1 MVNKLNRTLQ
11 LTLLLTFTVIILG
24 AYTRLKDAGLGCP
37 DWPGCYGKLLAPTAS
52 GAFTITAATKAW
64 IEMIHRYVAGTLG
77 FLILYIAIQGIRLR
91 NTKPKLWLLTT
102 SILLL
107 VVYQALLGMW
117 TVTLSLHPVVVM
129 GHLLGGFAI
138 LSLLWWVY
146 LQVRYQNS
154 KQYITNKKQVLLLA
168 TVSLIAL
175 ITQIAIGGWVSSN
188 YTALVCADFPTCQG
202 QWWPTMDWQNAF
214 GWPGVPLENNARVTI
229 QMAHR
234 IGAGVVTIFLS
245 ILSYVLLR
253 TGNKVYVALSW
264 LLITL
269 LCVQLGLGIT
279 NVLAGLPIVVSL
291 GHNATAVMLLLCL
304 ITILFIANAKSNV
317 TK

>member
-37 DWPGCYGKLLAPTAS
+37 DWPGCYGKLLAPTVNDT
-52 GAFTITAATKAW
+52 FTATAATKAW

-77 FLILYIAIQGIRLR
+77 FLILYIAIQGVRLR
-91 NTKPKLWLLTT
+91 NTKPKLWILTT
-102 SILLL
+102 GILLL

-138 LSLLWWVY
+138 FSLLWLVY
-146 LQVRYQNS
+146 LQVCLQNS
-154 KQYITNKKQVLLLA
+154 KQYLQNKNQILAFTTLALLA
-168 TVSLIAL
+168 LIA
-175 ITQIAIGGWVSSN
+175 QIAIGGWVSAN

-214 GWPGVPLENNARVTI
+214 RWPGVPLENNARVTI
-229 QMAHR
+229 QMTHR
-234 IGAGVVTIFLS
+234 IGAAIVTVLLGT
-245 ILSYVLLR
+245 LSYLLLR
-253 TGNKVYVALSW
+253 TRYKIYTHLGWILIALLS
-264 LLITL
+264 LQI
-269 LCVQLGLGIT
+269 GLGIT
-279 NVLAGLPIVVSL
+279 NVLAGLPIAVSL
-291 GHNATAVMLLLCL
+291 AHNATAVMLLLCL
-304 ITILFIANAKSNV
+304 ITILFIANVKSNPS
-317 TK
+317 K

>member
-1 MVNKLNRTLQ
+1 MLNKLNRTLQ

-37 DWPGCYGKLLAPTAS
+37 DWPGCYGQLLAPTANDV
-52 GAFTITAATKAW
+52 FTTTAATKAW

-77 FLILYIAIQGIRLR
+77 ILILYVAVQGIRLR
-91 NTKPKLWLLTT
+91 NEKPKLWILTS

-107 VVYQALLGMW
+107 VIYQALLGMW

-146 LQVRYQNS
+146 LQIRYPNS
-154 KQYITNKKQVLLLA
+154 KHFLSNKKQVLILTTL
-168 TVSLIAL
+168 SLIAL
-175 ITQIAIGGWVSSN
+175 IIQIAIGGWVSAN

-214 GWPGVPLENNARVTI
+214 GWPGVPLENSARVTI
-229 QMAHR
+229 QMTHR
-234 IGAGVVTIFLS
+234 IGAAIVTIFLS
-245 ILSYVLLR
+245 ALSYILLR
-253 TGNKVYVALSW
+253 TDKKIYTVLGW
-264 LLITL
+264 ILISL
-269 LCVQLGLGIT
+269 LCVQIGLGIT

-304 ITILFIANAKSNV
+304 ITILFVANAKSNHS
-317 TK
+317 K

>member
-1 MVNKLNRTLQ
+1 MVKKLNRTLQ

-37 DWPGCYGKLLAPTAS
+37 DWPGCYGKLLAPTADN
-52 GAFTITAATKAW
+52 KAW

-91 NTKPKLWLLTT
+91 KTRPKLWILTT
-102 SILLL
+102 GILLL

-146 LQVRYQNS
+146 LQVSYQNS
-154 KQYITNKKQVLLLA
+154 KQFLSNKQQVLILTSL
-168 TVSLIAL
+168 SLIAL
-175 ITQIAIGGWVSSN
+175 IAQIAIGGWVSAN

-202 QWWPTMDWQNAF
+202 HWWPTMDWQHAF

-234 IGAGVVTIFLS
+234 IGAGIVTIFLGV
-245 ILSYVLLR
+245 LSYILLR
-253 TGNKVYVALSW
+253 TRNRIFTGLGWV
-264 LLITL
+264 LITF
-269 LCVQLGLGIT
+269 LCLQICLGIT
-279 NVLAGLPIVVSL
+279 NVLAGLPIAISL

-304 ITILFIANAKSNV
+304 ITILFMANVKSNDI
-317 TK
+317 K